1 MPVDLST
8 VTLPRL
14 PYLDELA
21 RIVTGQAAEHHQWPP
36 PGMARL
42 IPLGSLSYALTGV
55 ADGPGW
61 WWSTAQEIN
70 PAITGV
76 EQALSAARYVGLEV
90 SAAIRAAVEALGWV
104 PLVYEKG
111 NTMDWIK
118 VGIHGQLGT
127 SEQIIHTVSLT
138 AGGSTPAALPDD
150 GAGLRAVCTEV
161 ATAWA
166 SIFPLVKGPSIVP
179 FKNWLGPY
187 VRYDAV
193 TATVLRQTEPSPK
206 VYTKGQPNL
215 ITSVVPT
222 ERVNFPTPWPAGE
235 SPMDALPFEVAC
247 AVTLL
252 TRAAGARNRGRMYLG
267 GLAVSTIGSTEGLF
281 KAEAAATMGYAV
293 GHFIEAIR
301 TDTPWQVSIVS
312 RRSLLSHE
320 VVRTATGQVPDSQRR
335 RRGAQVENRIN
346 NWESPTI

>member
-55 ADGPGW
+55 ATVPGW

-76 EQALSAARYVGLEV
+76 EQALSAARFAGIEV

-104 PLVYEKG
+104 PLVYERG

-127 SEQIIHTVSLT
+127 SEQIIHTFALT
-138 AGGSTPAALPDD
+138 GNGATPAPLPTD
-150 GAGLRAVCTEV
+150 GAGLRAVGDAV
-161 ATAWA
+161 ATAWR
-166 SIFPLVKGPSIVP
+166 SIFPLNHDPAIMLYKYCFGPH
-179 FKNWLGPY
+179 L
-187 VRYDAV
+187 RYDAV

-206 VYTKGQPNL
+206 VYVKGQPNL
-215 ITSVVPT
+215 IESMVPT
-222 ERVNFPTPWPAGE
+222 ERVNFPTPYPAGE
-235 SPMDALPFEVAC
+235 SPGVPLPFEVAC

-267 GLAVSTIGSTEGLF
+267 GLAVPTIASSEGLF
-281 KAEAAATMGYAV
+281 TADAAGVMGYGV
-293 GHFIEAIR
+293 GKFIQAIR

-312 RRSLLSHE
+312 RRSLIAHE
-320 VVRTATGQVPDSQRR
+320 VVRTATGMVPDSQRR
-335 RRGAQVENRIN
+335 RRGAQVENRVI